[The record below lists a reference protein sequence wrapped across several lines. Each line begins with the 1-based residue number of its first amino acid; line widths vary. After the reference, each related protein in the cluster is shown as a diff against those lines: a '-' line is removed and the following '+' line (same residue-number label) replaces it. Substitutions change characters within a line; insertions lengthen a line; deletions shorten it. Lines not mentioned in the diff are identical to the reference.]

1 MWESTSPEIILLPNH
16 NIPEVNLT
24 FHHTGIAV
32 DAIDETAEH
41 YAALFGKENISE
53 KIHIASQQVNVCF
66 VKTGENI
73 YLELVEAASE
83 GSPVTRMRKKGHT
96 YYHTAYLAADIE
108 NTVAQMEALH
118 YKPMDYFYSEAFGGK
133 RCIFLYTPDAQLIEL
148 IEK

>member
-1 MWESTSPEIILLPNH
+1 M
-16 NIPEVNLT
+16 NLT

-32 DAIDETAEH
+32 DAIDETAAH

-66 VKTGENI
+66 VKVGDNI
-73 YLELVEAASE
+73 YLELVEATSE
-83 GSPVTRMRKKGHT
+83 ESPVTRMRKKGHT

-108 NTVAQMEALH
+108 NVVEQLVLLH
-118 YKPMDYFYSEAFGGK
+118 YKPIDYFYSEAFGGK
-133 RCIFLYTPDAQLIEL
+133 RCIFLFSPDAQLIEI